1 MANRF
6 IYEKLICSCVLPHCI
21 PINRKNCTFIL
32 VFSQKCSLSA
42 FIKTLFSIII
52 ILKKA
57 FAYIGCFMNPE
68 SGEGKVSIGICS
80 QNFDAG
86 LRGRERPKESVIWTD
101 CGTWKIGQRKE
112 GTLALPSYILI
123 SEFLV
128 FTVLLL
134 HWKKTLHEK
143 FVILMQYLLL
153 AAATAREPLKNENF
167 YWYHQR
173 AWEGNGGIA
182 EATSGRK
189 ALFIKLERPY
199 ECTTTGTM
207 WCSEFYP
214 GKLSDAAIIRVR

>member
-6 IYEKLICSCVLPHCI
+6 VYEKLICSCVLPHCI

-68 SGEGKVSIGICS
+68 SGEGKMSIGIYS

-86 LRGRERPKESVIWTD
+86 LRGRERPKEYVISTD
-101 CGTWKIGQRKE
+101 RGAWKIARRKQ

-123 SEFLV
+123 PE
-128 FTVLLL
+128 LLI
-134 HWKKTLHEK
+134 
-143 FVILMQYLLL
+143 FIL
-153 AAATAREPLKNENF
+153 
-167 YWYHQR
+167 
-173 AWEGNGGIA
+173 I
-182 EATSGRK
+182 
-189 ALFIKLERPY
+189 LF
-199 ECTTTGTM
+199 
-207 WCSEFYP
+207 
-214 GKLSDAAIIRVR
+214 